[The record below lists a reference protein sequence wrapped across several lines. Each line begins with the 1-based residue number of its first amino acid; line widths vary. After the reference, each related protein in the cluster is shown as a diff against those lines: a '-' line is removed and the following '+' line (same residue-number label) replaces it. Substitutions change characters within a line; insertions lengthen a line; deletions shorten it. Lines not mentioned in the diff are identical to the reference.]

1 MFVENS
7 ALSRG
12 KPLLAKTDSLK
23 GSNTMTKLIKS
34 YQENPNDKTATRI
47 YKHIKK
53 HPFCV
58 VMLSKAENIVVNQA
72 LESI

>member
-1 MFVENS
+1 MS
-7 ALSRG
+7 
-12 KPLLAKTDSLK
+12 
-23 GSNTMTKLIKS
+23 KLIKS
-34 YQENPNDKTATRI
+34 YQENPNAKTATRI
-47 YKHIKK
+47 YKYTKK